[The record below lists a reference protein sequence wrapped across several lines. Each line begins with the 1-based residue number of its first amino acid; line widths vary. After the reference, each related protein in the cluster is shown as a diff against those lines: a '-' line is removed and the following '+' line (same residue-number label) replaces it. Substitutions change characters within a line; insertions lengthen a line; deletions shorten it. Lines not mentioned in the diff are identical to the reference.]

1 MTTTDEF
8 QKVPNFF
15 MSKEKE
21 NKKYSTNPRYIDFMQ
36 THFTAGDI
44 EQFNM
49 YRDPTNGINPNPFF
63 DKSLNVWN
71 EESIGENLDWKK
83 YSNITTEAI
92 DETFLYIF
100 EKFKKGVFIKIKDNK
115 LDVFLPFSK
124 HNYINEWS
132 NRIKVNNSFHDI
144 KEFMIYA
151 SKIQGYN
158 IKPGQVNSY
167 VSKWYAN
174 NCLIRSEFP
183 TGENDRC
190 IPNLKDLLLTLCE
203 KRVVPDI
210 ELFFNRRDFP
220 LIKRDDTEP
229 YDHIFDSEKFPL
241 ISHRY
246 KKYCPILSM
255 VTTNTNADI
264 PFPTMEDW
272 ARVSH
277 QEHSKLFAPDF
288 KEYKYNF
295 NNNWDSKKPTA
306 VFRGAS
312 TGCGVTVDTN
322 PRLKLASLSK
332 NSPVEDGFPLLDA
345 GITKW
350 NCRPRK
356 IMNHEFL
363 ELINPNNFDFK
374 LAQFLSPLQQSNYKY
389 IINVDGH
396 VSAFRLSLELS
407 MGSVI
412 LLQDSKY
419 RVWFRKFLKEYVH
432 YVPIK
437 EDLSNLFE
445 QIRWCRENDEK
456 CKEIASNA
464 RLFYDTYLTEK
475 GILDYVQI
483 LFFNIKNVIGTYYY
497 NYKSIKD
504 IIYQKQL
511 ENLSNSVT
519 PIDIKLVYPFNKRN
533 INSMGGLEIFLNRHN
548 MPLDQL
554 LNKKEI
560 HKSKDSIIHTYY
572 LDKLLLNTK
581 TSKRKCELVNET
593 FIGLN
598 CVNKLLREIPNF
610 KYTFG
615 LDNSVLFTEH
625 IDGIIFSEYIKKC
638 SIEDF
643 IAVIK
648 ILFLSLSVAQEK
660 YGFVHNDLTSWNII
674 IKTLPKKESFIYQFK
689 DQVYVIETT
698 ILPIIIDYDRS
709 HAIIDEIHYGIV
721 NRFSSSTFQD
731 CFCMV
736 INSVYEFSLRK
747 INEKEL
753 SILLYI
759 INFITETDFYSKKIT
774 TFEELT
780 NFLNINKKYNEIV
793 YKNKCDLESFE
804 PCDYFIYLESLPK
817 SSSIDIKNIDGIK
830 SHKDYIYVNPLF
842 YYDIIVSQDSHN
854 HIIEYIDKIEHQVMY
869 VIDNFLVNYIY
880 YIHSVNQIYKIMNNL
895 KHFIETCKKN
905 DTNEYFIEIR
915 NCDRVIKRLETQ
927 MEYKQIKQETPTCG
941 HFIETNPS
949 NTNTV
954 FCKICNKDFEKLK
967 FLSKLVASPYYN
979 PNFSLSKYN
988 DHTFSIPSKILSI
1001 LQGNS
1006 DLRNEKLVCIR
1017 YMVRDILLYEQPY
1030 TIQNEKEFAKKYGS
1044 ILRNLS
1050 PLAIINHNSNIKT
1063 LKFLSKEIY
1072 QKDKEELELLPEPPL
1087 KILNT
1092 LKNILILS

>member
-15 MSKEKE
+15 FSKEKDE
-21 NKKYSTNPRYIDFMQ
+21 KKYQSNPRYTSFIQ

-44 EQFNM
+44 EQFDM
-49 YRDPTNGINPNPFF
+49 YRDPTNGSNPNPYF
-63 DKSLNVWN
+63 DKSLNVWS
-71 EESIGENLDWKK
+71 EEIIGENLDWKK
-83 YSNITTEAI
+83 YSNLTTESI

-100 EKFKKGVFIKIKDNK
+100 EKFKKGVFVKIKDNK

-132 NRIKVNNSFHDI
+132 NRIKVNNSFRDI
-144 KEFMIYA
+144 TEFLIYA
-151 SKIQGYN
+151 SKIQGYR
-158 IKPGQVNSY
+158 IKPEQINSHVN
-167 VSKWYAN
+167 KWYAN

-203 KRVVPDI
+203 QRIVPDI

-229 YDHIFDSEKFPL
+229 YEHIFNSEKFPL

-288 KEYKYNF
+288 KEYKCNF
-295 NNNWDSKKPTA
+295 ITNWKLKKPTA
-306 VFRGAS
+306 IFRGAS
-312 TGCGVTVDTN
+312 TGCGVTIDTN

-332 NSPVEDGFPLLDA
+332 TSPIEDGFPLLDA

-356 IMNHEFL
+356 IINHEFL
-363 ELINPNNFDFK
+363 EVIDPNNFDFK
-374 LAQFLSPLQQSNYKY
+374 LSPYLSPEKQSEYKY

-396 VSAFRLSLELS
+396 VSAFRLSFELS

-419 RVWFRKFLKEYVH
+419 RIWFRKFLKEYVH

-437 EDLSNLFE
+437 EDLSNLYE
-445 QIRWCRENDEK
+445 QIRWCRQNDDK
-456 CKEIASNA
+456 CQEIASNA
-464 RLFYDTYLTEK
+464 KLFYDTYLTEK
-475 GILDYVQI
+475 GILDYVQL
-483 LFFNIKNVIGTYYY
+483 LFFNIKNVTGTYYY
-497 NYKSIKD
+497 NYQNVKD

-511 ENLSNSVT
+511 ENISGSNT
-519 PIDIKLVYPFNKRN
+519 PIDIKIVYPFKERN
-533 INSMGGLEIFLNRHN
+533 INSMGGLEIFLNRHS
-548 MPLDQL
+548 MPIDQL

-560 HKSKDSIIHTYY
+560 HKSKDSTIHSCY

-581 TSKRKCELVNET
+581 ISKRKCELVNES

-615 LDNSVLFTEH
+615 IDNLVLFTEH
-625 IDGIIFSEYIKKC
+625 IEGVLFSEYIKQC

-643 IAVIK
+643 IAILK
-648 ILFLSLSVAQEK
+648 ILLLTLSVAQER

-674 IKTLPKKESFIYQFK
+674 IKKLGKKETFIYQFK
-689 DQVYVIETT
+689 DQLFTIETS

-709 HAIIDEIHYGIV
+709 HAIVDNIHYGIV
-721 NRFSSSTFQD
+721 NQFSSSTFQD
-731 CFCMV
+731 CFCMI
-736 INSVYEFSLRK
+736 INTVHDFSLRK
-747 INEKEL
+747 INEKDL

-759 INFITETDFYSKKIT
+759 VNFITETDFYSKKIA
-774 TFEELT
+774 TFDELSL
-780 NFLNINKKYNEIV
+780 FLNTNKKYNEIV

-804 PCDYFIYLESLPK
+804 PCDYFMYLENLPT
-817 SSSIDIKNIDGIK
+817 SSNITIKNMDGVK
-830 SHKDYIYVNPLF
+830 VYKDYLYVNPLF
-842 YYDIIVSQDSHN
+842 YYDIIVSQNNHE
-854 HIIEYIDKIEHQVMY
+854 HIIEYIDKVEQQVMY
-869 VIDNFLVNYIY
+869 IIDDFLVNYIY
-880 YIHSVNQIYKIMNNL
+880 YVHTVNQIYKIMINL
-895 KHFIETCKKN
+895 KQFIETKDKN
-905 DTNEYFIEIR
+905 TNDYFIEMR
-915 NCDRVIKRLETQ
+915 NCNRVIKRLETQ
-927 MEYKQIKQETPTCG
+927 MDYKQIKQDSPVCG
-941 HFIETNPS
+941 HFIETNIVGRDK
-949 NTNTV
+949 V
-954 FCKICNKDFEKLK
+954 FCKVCNKEVEK
-967 FLSKLVASPYYN
+967 FVYVSKLVISPYYN

-988 DHTFSIPSKILSI
+988 NHTFSIPSKILTI

-1006 DLRNEKLVCIR
+1006 DLRNEKLICIR
-1017 YMVRDILLYEQPY
+1017 YMVRDTLLYEQPY

-1050 PLAIINHNSNIKT
+1050 SLSVINHNANIKT
-1063 LKFLSKEIY
+1063 LQFLSKEIY
-1072 QKDKEELELLPEPPL
+1072 QKDQLQLELLPEPPL
-1087 KILNT
+1087 KILDT
-1092 LKNILILS
+1092 IKNILILS